1 MRSEELIKWTTMG
14 ISCAIGVQM
23 LLFVLPSLRPY
34 GTIIQIL
41 LALGACGA
49 LAYVAATDRRQNGN
63 LTAEGP
69 ARNELKMIGMFFL
82 LWLMFAIMF
91 RMSGV
96 GGASGH
102 SAAPAA
108 VAPKSDTNRNHD
120 RERYDPYSGNQGR
133 RPCRGAYCVYEE
145 WYY

>member
-1 MRSEELIKWTTMG
+1 MRSEELVKWTTMG
-14 ISCAIGVQM
+14 ISCAMGVQL
-23 LLFVLPSLRPY
+23 LLFALPSLRPY

-63 LTAEGP
+63 LTAEGHS
-69 ARNELKMIGMFFL
+69 RNELKMIGMFFL

-91 RMSGV
+91 RMTGV
-96 GGASGH
+96 GGGSGH
-102 SAAPAA
+102 SSAPAA
-108 VAPKSDTNRNHD
+108 VAPTSDTHRNHD
-120 RERYDPYSGNQGR
+120 RERYDPHSGSYGR
-133 RPCRGAYCVYEE
+133 RCRGSYCVYEE